1 MTSRPL
7 FKEMIAFLLC
17 YHKKSRSM
25 QWSKQKSKMPTT
37 YFTYNKALR
46 EICEKTRHSVFLTID
61 LDAIPN
67 KALELTM

>member
-1 MTSRPL
+1 
-7 FKEMIAFLLC
+7 
-17 YHKKSRSM
+17 M
-25 QWSKQKSKMPTT
+25 QWSKQKNKMPTT

-67 KALELTM
+67 KALELIM